1 MVVEEIKITKKLILA
16 LLFCVGLALPARGT
30 GAATLYFSP
39 SSGTYNTGRNFTVS
53 VKVSTNVPVNAV
65 SAVINYPNNN
75 LEAVGIS
82 KTGSVV
88 NLWVQEPSFSNTDS
102 LGNVRFE
109 GVVLNPGFIGS
120 LGKIITK
127 VLGFIMPMA
136 GIILLFV
143 LISGGYDYM
152 MSQGNA
158 DKVKS
163 AQGKITSGIIGFILL
178 IVSFLIVRLI
188 AVIFGLGEGIF

>member
-1 MVVEEIKITKKLILA
+1 MKNIFLSQSL
-16 LLFCVGLALPARGT
+16 
-30 GAATLYFSP
+30 
-39 SSGTYNTGRNFTVS
+39 N
-53 VKVSTNVPVNAV
+53 
-65 SAVINYPNNN
+65 
-75 LEAVGIS
+75 
-82 KTGSVV
+82 
-88 NLWVQEPSFSNTDS
+88 
-102 LGNVRFE
+102 LGNQTIQGPLDPSVD
-109 GVVLNPGFIGS
+109 S

-127 VLGFIMPMA
+127 TLGFIMPMA
-136 GIILLFV
+136 GIVLLFV